1 MQGCTGVTQVTHRG
15 FRWRGEGCM
24 FRGDGRLVRGAG
36 GSGCQTVGG
45 GGGWSLEALGTGQ
58 ASG

>member
-24 FRGDGRLVRGAG
+24 FRGDGRLVRGAAG
-36 GSGCQTVGG
+36 GSGRQTIGG
-45 GGGWSLEALGTGQ
+45 GGGWGLEA
-58 ASG
+58 

>member
-1 MQGCTGVTQVTHRG
+1 MHRGQVTHRG
-15 FRWRGEGCM
+15 EGGSGCM